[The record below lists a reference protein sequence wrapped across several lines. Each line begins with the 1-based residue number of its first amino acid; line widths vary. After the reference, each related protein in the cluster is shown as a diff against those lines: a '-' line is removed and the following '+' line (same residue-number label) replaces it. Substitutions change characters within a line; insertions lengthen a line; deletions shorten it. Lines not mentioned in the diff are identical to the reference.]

1 MGIFLKDDDEEEDEK
16 ENEPE
21 TEKIMGRGSRRTA
34 ILDSKLRVSS
44 SKFRRKVF
52 SYPSTGIINC

>member
-21 TEKIMGRGSRRTA
+21 TDKILGRGRRTA
-34 ILDSKLRVSS
+34 ILDSKLRVI
-44 SKFRRKVF
+44 RTVH
-52 SYPSTGIINC
+52 